1 VINAIL
7 RVAVRVVRLLLAPR
21 ALDRVGVFFLL
32 FLRILPFSVII
43 LRSPLIH
50 RRSRRS
56 RPRTKLRSRV
66 KIHTKLCKV
75 FLAVLWTVMAKQLSL
90 FIPFPGLCLSCDQS
104 SSVGDGEVG
113 EKRRVCVATPFW
125 GWVVGVWICAVLWEV
140 LLAVSWI
147 VVAEEFS
154 LLVFFLSWEERGDR
168 GGAKGKGEGGAGE

>member
-1 VINAIL
+1 MIKTIL
-7 RVAVRVVRLLLAPR
+7 RVAVRVVRVLLAPR
-21 ALDRVGVFFLL
+21 ALDRVRVLL
-32 FLRILPFSVII
+32 LRILPLRVII
-43 LRSPLIH
+43 LGSTLIH
-50 RRSRRS
+50 RRTRRS

-75 FLAVLWTVMAKQLSL
+75 FLAVLWTVVAKQLSL

-104 SSVGDGEVG
+104 SSVGDGKLSG
-113 EKRRVCVATPFW
+113 RRVCVTTPFW
-125 GWVVGVWICAVLWEV
+125 RWVIGVWICAVLWKV

-154 LLVFFLSWEERGDR
+154 LLVFFLSWKERGDR